1 MLSNDFLESRHSY
14 RVSIGDMDTF
24 LKECEAEGLM
34 WSHGLKPT
42 EFDPFKFY
50 EGDKIQYLA
59 PIQQIKDRNVIYV
72 KCFYGKLHFSFCYN
86 WNVQPAEEYRGE
98 SYE

>member
-14 RVSIGDMDTF
+14 RVSIADMASF
-24 LKECEAEGLM
+24 LKECEAEGLK
-34 WSHGLKPT
+34 WSHGLKPM

-50 EGDKIQYLA
+50 EGENIKYLA
-59 PIQQIKDRNVIYV
+59 PIQRVDDRNIVCV

-86 WNVQPAEEYRGE
+86 WSVQPAVEYKPLK
-98 SYE
+98 